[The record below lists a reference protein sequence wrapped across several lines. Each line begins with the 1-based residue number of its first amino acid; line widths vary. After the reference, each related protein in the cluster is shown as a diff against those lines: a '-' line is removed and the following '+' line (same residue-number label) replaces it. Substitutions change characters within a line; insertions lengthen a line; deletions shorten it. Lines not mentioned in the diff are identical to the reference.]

1 MSKKDAVIV
10 VDAAQLAAAVAP
22 ELVLAPDD
30 LPTREII
37 QLNQNSDAA
46 TAAVPQK
53 EWQEFLPRHFHH
65 LPYRVNGNVGEPQDG
80 IGKLNI
86 DA

>member
-1 MSKKDAVIV
+1 MIE
-10 VDAAQLAAAVAP
+10 VDAAQVAVATVP

-37 QLNQNSDAA
+37 QLNQKSDAA
-46 TAAVPQK
+46 TAAIPKK
-53 EWQEFLPRHFHH
+53 EWPEFLPRHFHH
-65 LPYRVNGNVGEPQDG
+65 LPYRLNGNLGEPQDG